1 VSTVG
6 LHRNPEVWPE
16 PMKFDPDRFL
26 PENTHGRHP
35 FAFLPFSAGPR
46 NCIGQR
52 LALLEE
58 KLVVAHVL
66 RHFRVQ
72 ATQSFK
78 EVKLCTELVLRAKEG
93 VFVTLT
99 ER

>member
-1 VSTVG
+1 MS
-6 LHRNPEVWPE
+6 
-16 PMKFDPDRFL
+16 L
-26 PENTHGRHP
+26 PIILVFVN
-35 FAFLPFSAGPR
+35 F
-46 NCIGQR
+46 IGQR

-78 EVKLCTELVLRAKEG
+78 DVKLCTELVLRAKEG